1 MAVKRMTKTQVPVSV
16 GAFKPVGHGVIAFPD
31 DASAQQA
38 ARDLR
43 DLGFGPE
50 DILFYTGEEE
60 GREMRDLLDGV
71 PGTAEFG
78 HEIVLMR
85 RYCELAREGCGWLIV
100 FAPED
105 EQALRVGE
113 VAHRHG
119 ARVAERYHRLVVED
133 ML

>member
-1 MAVKRMTKTQVPVSV
+1 MAVKRMTKTQIPVSF
-16 GAFKPVGHGVIAFPD
+16 GAFKPVGHVVIAFPD
-31 DASAQQA
+31 DAAAQQA

-71 PGTAEFG
+71 TGTAEFG
-78 HEIVLMR
+78 HEIALMR

>member
-1 MAVKRMTKTQVPVSV
+1 MAAHRMTKTQVPVSF
-16 GAFKPVGHGVIAFPD
+16 GAFKPVGHVVVAFPD
-31 DASAQQA
+31 DGSAQQA
-38 ARDLR
+38 ARELR
-43 DLGFGPE
+43 NLGFGPE
-50 DILFYTGEEE
+50 DILFYTGEEN
-60 GREMRDLLDGV
+60 GREMREMLEGV
-71 PGTAEFG
+71 SGTAEFG
-78 HEIVLMR
+78 HEVVLMR
-85 RYCELAREGCGWLIV
+85 RYLELAEEGCGWLIV

>member
-1 MAVKRMTKTQVPVSV
+1 MTKTHVPVSF
-16 GAFKPVGHGVIAFPD
+16 GAFKPVGHVVVAFPD
-31 DASAQQA
+31 DEAAQQA
-38 ARDLR
+38 ARELR
-43 DLGFGPE
+43 GLGFGPE

-60 GREMRDLLDGV
+60 GREMRDLLDNV
-71 PGTAEFG
+71 SGTAEFG

-105 EQALRVGE
+105 EQAMRVSE
-113 VAHRHG
+113 VAQRHG

-133 ML
+133 LL

>member
-1 MAVKRMTKTQVPVSV
+1 MAVKRMTKTQVPVSF
-16 GAFKPVGHGVIAFPD
+16 GAFKPVGHVVIAFPD
-31 DASAQQA
+31 DTAAQQA

-43 DLGFGPE
+43 NLGFGPE

-60 GREMRDLLDGV
+60 GREMRELLEGV
-71 PGTAEFG
+71 SGTAEFG

-85 RYCELAREGCGWLIV
+85 RYSEMAREGCGWLIV

-113 VAHRHG
+113 VARRHE
-119 ARVAERYHRLVVED
+119 ARLAERYHRLVVED

>member
-1 MAVKRMTKTQVPVSV
+1 MALKRMTKTQVPVSF
-16 GAFKPVGHGVIAFPD
+16 GAFKPVGHVVVAFSD
-31 DASAQQA
+31 DQAAQQA
-38 ARDLR
+38 ARELR

-50 DILFYTGEEE
+50 DVLFYTGEEE

-71 PGTAEFG
+71 SGTAEFG

-85 RYCELAREGCGWLIV
+85 RYAELAREGCGWLVV

-105 EQALRVGE
+105 EQAMRVGE
-113 VAHRHG
+113 VARRHG
-119 ARVAERYHRLVVED
+119 ARLAERYHRLVVED

>member
-1 MAVKRMTKTQVPVSV
+1 MALKRMTKTQVPVSF
-16 GAFKPVGHGVIAFPD
+16 GAFKPVGHVVVAFPNNQ
-31 DASAQQA
+31 AAQQA
-38 ARDLR
+38 AHELR

-50 DILFYTGEEE
+50 DILFYTGDEE

-71 PGTAEFG
+71 SGTAEFG

-85 RYCELAREGCGWLIV
+85 RYAELAREGCGWLIV

-105 EQALRVGE
+105 EQAMRAGE
-113 VAHRHG
+113 VARRHG
-119 ARVAERYHRLVVED
+119 ARLAERYHRLVVED

>member
-1 MAVKRMTKTQVPVSV
+1 MTVKRMTKTQVPVSF
-16 GAFKPVGHGVIAFPD
+16 GAFKPVGHVVIAFPD

-60 GREMRDLLDGV
+60 GREMRDLLEGV
-71 PGTAEFG
+71 SGTAEFG

-113 VAHRHG
+113 VVPRHG
-119 ARVAERYHRLVVED
+119 ARLAERYHRLVVED